1 MADRVVTAAVGLA
14 ILTWLTSTCRA
25 EQAPAFPTAPEDW
38 VNSTPLSKEL
48 VRGKAVFLWFFEE
61 T

>member
-1 MADRVVTAAVGLA
+1 MDANR
-14 ILTWLTSTCRA
+14 LTISSLVLCFFTSASSYA
-25 EQAPAFPTAPEDW
+25 EQAPEFPNGLDQW
-38 VNSTPLSKEL
+38 VNSKPISKEM